1 MIYTDSN
8 SSQSLIIF
16 RSLQVTTVPELVS
29 PSERNLDESGGG
41 RKRGRPSGT
50 SSTSSGGQR
59 LRQPPRQSEV
69 DDNQNEQSEETD
81 DSDHSDFEKDLK
93 RKFLRKSV
101 KSGGGDD
108 DENSEFVEAK
118 IPKDILSRI
127 LPLAIKEG
135 LSVRQ
140 AVMMLS
146 GFLVGCEL
154 NLDDFIISTATCH
167 RALTEHTGAIG
178 SDALDNYVK
187 EVKEKDLKVFCHFDG
202 KILEEDFEGKRQEQ
216 HRLVSLLS
224 SPSLSMEQLL
234 GVAPLEKESGY
245 SIALEV
251 YNQLLAQDC
260 EGQVAG
266 VVFDSTAVNTGAEEG
281 AGIHLQRLLDRP
293 ILVIECG
300 HHVQVRQK

>member
-1 MIYTDSN
+1 M
-8 SSQSLIIF
+8 IF
-16 RSLQVTTVPELVS
+16 RSLQISPVPELVS
-29 PSERNLDESGGG
+29 RSKSRLDECGGQA
-41 RKRGRPSGT
+41 RKRGRPSGTGT

-59 LRQPPRQSEV
+59 LRQAPRQSWV
-69 DDNQNEQSEETD
+69 DDNQNEQSVETD
-81 DSDHSDFEKDLK
+81 DTDQSDFEKDMR

-101 KSGGGDD
+101 KSGDGDD
-108 DENSEFVEAK
+108 DESSEFVEAK
-118 IPKDILSRI
+118 VPKDILSRI

-140 AVMMLS
+140 TVMMCS
-146 GFLVGCEL
+146 GFLVGCKL
-154 NLDDFIISTATCH
+154 SLDDFVMSTATCY
-167 RALTEHTGAIG
+167 RELTEHTGAIG

-202 KILEEDFEGKRQEQ
+202 KIIEEDFQGKRQEQ

-224 SPSLSMEQLL
+224 SPSLSKEQLL

-251 YNQLLAQDC
+251 YNQLLGQDC
-260 EGQVAG
+260 EDQVAG

-293 ILVIECG
+293 ILVIECC
-300 HHVQVRQK
+300 HHVQVR

>member
-1 MIYTDSN
+1 M
-8 SSQSLIIF
+8 
-16 RSLQVTTVPELVS
+16 PELVS
-29 PSERNLDESGGG
+29 PSKRGLDESGSGDA
-41 RKRGRPSGT
+41 RKRGRPSGS
-50 SSTSSGGQR
+50 SSTSSGGRR
-59 LRQPPRQSEV
+59 LRQTPRQSQV
-69 DDNQNEQSEETD
+69 DDNQNEQPEEID
-81 DSDHSDFEKDLK
+81 DSDHSDFEKDLE
-93 RKFLRKSV
+93 RKLLRKSV
-101 KSGGGDD
+101 KNGGGGD

-154 NLDDFIISTATCH
+154 NLDDFIISTTTCQ

-178 SDALDNYVK
+178 SDALDNYVE

-202 KILEEDFEGKRQEQ
+202 KIIEEDFEGKRQEQ

-224 SPSLSMEQLL
+224 SPSLSKEQLL

-251 YNQLLAQDC
+251 YNQLLGQDC
-260 EGQVAG
+260 ADQVAG
-266 VVFDSTAVNTGAEEG
+266 VVFDSTAVNTGSEEG

-300 HHVQVRQK
+300 HHVQVR